1 MSQSDLIAFF
11 IRQAEAMGAQV
22 IPVDGAWGIGPK
34 LVEVL
39 RPFGQRV
46 ALVESPMSREAGLE
60 TALAVAGFHIEKDG
74 ADFARQADTGIV
86 EFDYGIAETG
96 TLAMDAT
103 DLKTRLATML
113 PLTCVA
119 LLRAERVRSNLTEV
133 IDAYLERGNWPGYF
147 TLVTG
152 PSRTADIERSL
163 TIGVHG
169 PERLLIILVENNGG
183 GRHGR

>member
-1 MSQSDLIAFF
+1 MHSQELLTSFTN
-11 IRQAEAMGAQV
+11 RAEAMGAQV
-22 IPVDGAWGIGPK
+22 IPVAGPGEVGPK
-34 LVEVL
+34 LAEIL
-39 RPFGQRV
+39 RPLGGKI
-46 ALVESPMSREAGLE
+46 ALVDSPLVKTAGVE
-60 TALAVAGFHIEKDG
+60 KALSQAGFSIEKDG
-74 ADFARQADTGIV
+74 AEFARQADTGIV

-103 DLKTRLATML
+103 DLKTRLAAML

-119 LLRAERVRSNLTEV
+119 LLPVEQLRASLTEV
-133 IDAYLERGNWPGYF
+133 IDAYLARGTWPGYF

-169 PERLLIILVENNGG
+169 PERLLIILVGNNGG
-183 GRHGR
+183 DRHGR